1 MRIRIRKGRVLDPQR
16 SVDQIADVYIAE
28 NKIVAVTPPGVAG
41 PDGFQADREI
51 DAAGCIVSPGLIDM
65 HVHLREPG
73 HEYKETIESGLRAA
87 AAGGFT
93 AVCCMPNTD
102 PVNDNA
108 QITRYIIDRADSL
121 GTVRVF
127 PVGAISRGLEGKQ
140 MAEIGE
146 MKQAGIR
153 AVSDDGR
160 PVADSLLMRRTLE
173 YAAGAGVIVISHCE
187 DPHLSFGAMNE
198 GPVSTRLGLAGIPNA
213 SESIMV
219 MRDIALAALTGC
231 PVHIAHVST
240 AESVAAI
247 RAGLDRGVA
256 VTAETAPH
264 YFTLTEEAVTAYDT
278 HAKMNPPLRS
288 EADREAL
295 RRAIADKTI
304 GVIATDHAPHAST
317 DKDVEFENAANG
329 IIGLETALPLALSL
343 VEAGVID
350 ISRLIDAMAVEPGR
364 IIGIPRGLD
373 AGSPADITVIDPD
386 AKYVYCAANGESK
399 SRNTPFD
406 GWEMKGCAAWTIV
419 DGKIVYDRLENA

>member
-1 MRIRIRKGRVLDPQR
+1 MRIRIKKGRVLDPQR

-28 NKIVAVTPPGVAG
+28 KKIVAVMPPDAAG

-108 QITRYIIDRADSL
+108 QITRYIVERAGSL
-121 GTVRVF
+121 GTTRVF
-127 PVGAISRGLEGKQ
+127 PVGAISMGIEGRQ
-140 MAEIGE
+140 MAEIGT

-160 PVADSLLMRRTLE
+160 PVADSLLMRRALE
-173 YAAGAGVIVISHCE
+173 YAAGTGIPVISHCE
-187 DPHLSFGAMNE
+187 DPHLSFGSMNE
-198 GPVSTRLGLAGIPNA
+198 GPFSTRLGLAGIPNA

-247 RAGLDRGVA
+247 RAGRDRGVA

-264 YFTLTEEAVTAYDT
+264 YFTLTEEAIAAYDT

-288 EADREAL
+288 EADREAV

-304 GVIATDHAPHAST
+304 GVIATDHAPHAPT
-317 DKDVEFENAANG
+317 DKDVEFEIAANG

-343 VEAGVID
+343 VEDGVID
-350 ISRLIDAMAVEPGR
+350 IFRMIDAMAVEPGR
-364 IIGIPRGLD
+364 IIGIPRTLD
-373 AGSPADITVIDPD
+373 PGAPADITVIDPD
-386 AKYVYCAANGESK
+386 ARYVYYAANGKSK

-406 GWEMKGCAAWTIV
+406 GWELKGCAAWTIV
-419 DGKIVYDRLENA
+419 DGQIVYDRLEKA